1 MELSINLKRL
11 SFSMTFLSQLCCIGR
26 RVWPW
31 PSSSALK
38 KLGGKSFIIQIAS
51 LRRVSVLAMA
61 SSHGALLF

>member
-1 MELSINLKRL
+1 MELSIRLKRL
-11 SFSMTFLSQLCCIGR
+11 SFSMTFLSKLYCLER

-38 KLGGKSFIIQIAS
+38 KVGGKSFITHLAS

-61 SSHGALLF
+61 SPSLLDS